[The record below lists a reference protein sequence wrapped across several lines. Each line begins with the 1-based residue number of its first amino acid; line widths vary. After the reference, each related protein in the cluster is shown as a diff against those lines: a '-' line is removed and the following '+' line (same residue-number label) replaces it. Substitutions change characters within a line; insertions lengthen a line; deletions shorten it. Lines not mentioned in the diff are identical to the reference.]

1 MFDKYKVTLPEPLSA
16 VVTDAQKLLATRP
29 DNHQVLGLRWMLKQE
44 HDGGGVGHA
53 KGRGM
58 LVWSMGLGKTL
69 MGCAIV
75 AADKVRKVGKPTLV
89 VCQASVLSHWK
100 AEFAKHCPA
109 STGTGK
115 KRTKLG
121 GPVVKQFESRDD
133 ADALERV
140 DVVLVSYDLLK
151 KEAIQD
157 VEWSRVILDEVQKF
171 KNEEAKRSEGVAGL
185 QYDSVWALSGTPI
198 KKLLTD
204 WLGIGKALQ
213 LRDVPWQGNVDHKLD
228 PEKAEEWIND
238 EVNIQTILD
247 QYCMIMKHEDA
258 PRVETTDAGF
268 KRMQEAVIPG
278 EAQRYWMKICHDAYA
293 KIRASQMAPAVRQ
306 LKVGKYQRPCEKS
319 LCHPIDMTTMFRD
332 GEPYPMPDEID
343 KTVPDSYSIEDSC
356 KMHAI
361 FNFYNEDQEP
371 QGYYENVTDRWVP
384 NGMIIFA
391 EHVNELKVMHK
402 FLKTAFAST
411 SNPDFEPFLLDGKI
425 KPADRLK
432 QVFNHFGLGKNVDAQ
447 GKVQIHASGTHEG
460 ELMYPVDEKAFK
472 GNIILGSL
480 MACSE
485 GLDYLKYV
493 LRRVAWLQ
501 LPWTGPDMQQA
512 EARVHRRGQLQ
523 SVTVFIPY
531 VVDIPNH
538 KGADGEPDPIT
549 CGKDHDGTLDQYK
562 LFKIECT
569 LKAAA
574 DGLQDEALANQLE
587 AEERD
592 PSQPSR
598 GPSQP
603 SRDLSAS
610 TASSS
615 RDAGY

>member
-1 MFDKYKVTLPEPLSA
+1 M
-16 VVTDAQKLLATRP
+16 
-29 DNHQVLGLRWMLKQE
+29 LR
-44 HDGGGVGHA
+44 
-53 KGRGM
+53 
-58 LVWSMGLGKTL
+58 
-69 MGCAIV
+69 
-75 AADKVRKVGKPTLV
+75 
-89 VCQASVLSHWK
+89 
-100 AEFAKHCPA
+100 
-109 STGTGK
+109 
-115 KRTKLG
+115 
-121 GPVVKQFESRDD
+121 
-133 ADALERV
+133 
-140 DVVLVSYDLLK
+140 
-151 KEAIQD
+151 
-157 VEWSRVILDEVQKF
+157 
-171 KNEEAKRSEGVAGL
+171 
-185 QYDSVWALSGTPI
+185 
-198 KKLLTD
+198 
-204 WLGIGKALQ
+204 
-213 LRDVPWQGNVDHKLD
+213 
-228 PEKAEEWIND
+228 
-238 EVNIQTILD
+238 
-247 QYCMIMKHEDA
+247 IMKHEDA

-402 FLKTAFAST
+402 VSIAGATSNQKAITLFHSARHTHTSSQKLPLSSQPQLCSRLFPTPTASLAQFLKTAFAST

-523 SVTVFIPY
+523 SVTVSIY
-531 VVDIPNH
+531 
-538 KGADGEPDPIT
+538 
-549 CGKDHDGTLDQYK
+549 C
-562 LFKIECT
+562 C
-569 LKAAA
+569 
-574 DGLQDEALANQLE
+574 
-587 AEERD
+587 
-592 PSQPSR
+592 
-598 GPSQP
+598 
-603 SRDLSAS
+603 
-610 TASSS
+610 
-615 RDAGY
+615 